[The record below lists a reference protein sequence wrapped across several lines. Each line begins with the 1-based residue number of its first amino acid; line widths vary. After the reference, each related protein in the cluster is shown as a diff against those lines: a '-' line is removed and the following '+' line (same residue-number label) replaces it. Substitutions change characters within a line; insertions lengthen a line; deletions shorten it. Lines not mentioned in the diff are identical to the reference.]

1 MGKTLAVIAAGAFVW
16 LSSIGHAGAD
26 TLAVETFNHPPNY
39 TLSTDPDDIR
49 QLTDGALAPFPI
61 WTSKQTVGWGGITPI
76 AIRLRVATVGANPG
90 IRAGTLRVHSAKGLG
105 AGVDVPRHID
115 IYTQGLDGH
124 FHLVGSITPNSKT
137 LADRQAHW
145 IAVPVSAAV
154 GVLVVVLQA
163 SGDYVFLDELEWRPT
178 GAGHLPTTVS
188 LPDMNATVADSTRRT
203 RDALTRSVEAEI
215 SAAAI
220 PLEATAIHAWL
231 EDPWGTID
239 PIRVRSQVGATLPT
253 PHIMGYAGEHESLC
267 LGVVAGKD
275 ASESGLRPSVTGIP
289 SEGIRLFEVRPVMA
303 ANGQRVYD
311 PLVPLGM
318 NERIILRPG
327 EPGYLWLDVNLKV
340 LGPGMHR
347 WTLRL
352 EGAGQTIS
360 LDGTVTVVGYDGAN
374 PKPLNAINWAYLS
387 DLPILHE
394 RDAAIRD
401 LTAHGINTFV
411 AHPGEIPGLALDG
424 RWDAAQAARFAHT
437 IAMAKQGT
445 ALLLYLGW
453 TATKNPTGYS
463 LAHQAIDPAASDKL
477 IAWIKTLDAYLT
489 TQGLSREQWALY
501 PVDEPNLPSLR
512 FLHAVADVVKR
523 QYPTIRVYA
532 TLSAFADPAV
542 SISDLE
548 SVRSLVDHWQPSLAV
563 VRGPLGSWFTRL
575 QRDWWLYSNP
585 KSPAK
590 LASPLHDF
598 RLLAWWAWHYGA
610 KGIGFWSYSDTN
622 GSSAWDDLDSRR
634 PDWAVVY
641 ESPSGIVS
649 SRRWEA
655 FREGLEDYALLT
667 TRRTARERIQYIGK
681 SSFDQWATSDIETV
695 RQALL
700 RDPSLA
706 PSTRVVGP

>member
-1 MGKTLAVIAAGAFVW
+1 MHKILVVLAVSCVIWLNSFNVVRAGP
-16 LSSIGHAGAD
+16 L
-26 TLAVETFNHPPNY
+26 TVEIFNHPPNY
-39 TLSTDPDDIR
+39 TRSTDPDDIR
-49 QLTDGALAPFPI
+49 QLTDGVLAPFPI
-61 WTSKQTVGWGGITPI
+61 WTSKQAVGWAAVTPI
-76 AIRLRVATVGANPG
+76 AIQLRVERGGAKSG
-90 IRAGTLRVHSAKGLG
+90 MRAGTIRVHSAKGLG
-105 AGVDVPRHID
+105 AGVDIPRHID
-115 IYTQGLDGH
+115 VYAQGPGRH
-124 FHLVGSITPNSKT
+124 FYLVGSVTPHSET
-137 LADRQAHW
+137 LADKHAHW
-145 IAVPVSAAV
+145 LDIPISALTDV
-154 GVLVVVLQA
+154 FIVVLHA
-163 SGDYVFLDELEWRPT
+163 AGDYLFLDELEWRQT
-178 GAGHLPTTVS
+178 GPGHIPTTMS
-188 LPDMNATVADSTRRT
+188 LPDMHTAIENSTRQT
-203 RDALTRSVEAEI
+203 RDVLTRAVEAEI
-215 SAAAI
+215 GRATI
-220 PLEATAIHAWL
+220 PLEASAMHAWL
-231 EDPWGTID
+231 EDPWGMID
-239 PIRVRSQVGATLPT
+239 PKSARRQIDAALPSL
-253 PHIMGYAGEHESLC
+253 HILGYVGEHESLC
-267 LGVVAGKD
+267 LGMVVGKD
-275 ASESGLRPSVTGIP
+275 ANGSGLRPTVTGIP
-289 SEGIRLFEVRPVMA
+289 QNAVRLFEVRPVMA

-318 NERIILRPG
+318 NERIVLRPG
-327 EPGYLWLDVNLKV
+327 EPGYLWLDVNLKA

-347 WTLRL
+347 WTIRL
-352 EGAGQTIS
+352 EGAGRTIS
-360 LDGTVTVVGYDGAN
+360 LNGTVTVVGYDGAN
-374 PKPLNAINWAYLS
+374 PKPLNAVNWAYLS

-401 LTAHGINTFV
+401 LKAHGINTFV

-424 RWDAAQAARFAHT
+424 RWDAAQAGRFAHT

-501 PVDEPNLPSLR
+501 PVDEPNLPNLR

-548 SVRSLVDHWQPSLAV
+548 SVGFLVDHWQPSLAV

-667 TRRTARERIQYIGK
+667 TQSTAREWIQHIGK
-681 SSFDQWATSDIETV
+681 SSFDQWVTSDIETV

-706 PSTRVVGP
+706 SSTRVVGP